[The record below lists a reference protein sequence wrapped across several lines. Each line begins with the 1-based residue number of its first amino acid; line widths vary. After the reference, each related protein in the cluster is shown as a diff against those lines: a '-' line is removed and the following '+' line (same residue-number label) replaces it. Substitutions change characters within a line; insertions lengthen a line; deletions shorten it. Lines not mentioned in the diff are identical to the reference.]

1 MSKSEVLKSAH
12 HSDHYKDCAIEPLE
26 YIEANNLPWHEANV
40 IKYVTRWKYKDGVD
54 DLKKAQF
61 YLDRLIERAEQ
72 KAIDING

>member
-1 MSKSEVLKSAH
+1 MSKSELLKNAH

-26 YIEANNLPWHEANV
+26 YIESNNIPFHEANV

-72 KAIDING
+72 QAKEYK